1 MRITGPTFEHPL
13 ILQIET
19 KRTLEE
25 VHSIRFLLAHGLCG
39 ATEAGLDDWSS
50 LIMPFTF
57 Y

>member
-1 MRITGPTFEHPL
+1 L